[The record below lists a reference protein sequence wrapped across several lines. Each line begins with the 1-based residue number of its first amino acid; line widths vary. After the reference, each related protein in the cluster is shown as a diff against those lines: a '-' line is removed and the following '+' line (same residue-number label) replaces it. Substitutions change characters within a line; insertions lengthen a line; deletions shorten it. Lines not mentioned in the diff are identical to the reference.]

1 MKKNLIV
8 TGGIFHPF
16 EETSNSLSNILSE
29 MDYVSE
35 ITTDVEK
42 GFSNLNNYDLLTMNF
57 LRWRMLNHEKYIPY
71 LDEWQFSLSK
81 QGQEHLKNYLKNGGS
96 IIAFH
101 TSSICFDDWSD
112 YKKVIGGKWVWDK
125 TYHPPQGTVEISP
138 INGHKISE
146 NIDNF
151 KINDEIYHHLELEK
165 SSEPFLKGLT
175 KETNEEHIICLL
187 YTSPSPRDVE
197 ESRMPSSA

>member
-81 QGQEHLKNYLKNGGS
+81 QGQEYLKNYLKNGGS

-125 TYHPPQGTVEISP
+125 TYHPPQGIVEISP
-138 INGHKISE
+138 IKDHEISE
-146 NIDNF
+146 NIDSF
-151 KINDEIYHHLELEK
+151 KINA
-165 SSEPFLKGLT
+165 SF
-175 KETNEEHIICLL
+175 IILMYDGFKTFRTC
-187 YTSPSPRDVE
+187 YTFFNDTCRVN
-197 ESRMPSSA
+197 

>member
-125 TYHPPQGTVEISP
+125 TYHPPQGIVEISP
-138 INGHKISE
+138 INGHEISE

-151 KINDEIYHHLELEK
+151 KINDEIYHHLELEN

-175 KETNEEHIICLL
+175 KETNLSLIHI
-187 YTSPSPRDVE
+187 
-197 ESRMPSSA
+197 

>member
-101 TSSICFDDWSD
+101 T
-112 YKKVIGGKWVWDK
+112 
-125 TYHPPQGTVEISP
+125 
-138 INGHKISE
+138 
-146 NIDNF
+146 
-151 KINDEIYHHLELEK
+151 
-165 SSEPFLKGLT
+165 
-175 KETNEEHIICLL
+175 
-187 YTSPSPRDVE
+187 
-197 ESRMPSSA
+197 